1 MFIYNF
7 SLVHGFWICS
17 YITSF
22 SRTYMKFRLW
32 FLSLQRD
39 VVAAYLEGG
48 KPADEEG
55 AEDAFELLHE
65 VNERVR
71 TGIWVG
77 DCFIYNNSSWRLN
90 YCVGGEVKI
99 VCSELFFFGFH
110 VLYMDILCD
119 TTLFPY
125 IVTHSIYRSPQCITW
140 IALCIWWDI
149 LRIKVEFI
157 LLTRSLS
164 AFAWICLSSYVS
176 PVVAFLLSV
185 TNTLAPCSVI
195 GYTLLLSLIEYK
207 TLVMRGDLESANE
220 ILPSIPKTQYNRLV
234 SVFDTQG

>member
-1 MFIYNF
+1 MCSSDFICFYDWADCRLIRRIDVTVKNVYWAD
-7 SLVHGFWICS
+7 SGDLVAIAS
-17 YITSF
+17 DTSF
-22 SRTYMKFRLW
+22 YILKYN
-32 FLSLQRD
+32 RD

-90 YCVGGEVKI
+90 YCVGGEV
-99 VCSELFFFGFH
+99 
-110 VLYMDILCD
+110 
-119 TTLFPY
+119 TTMYHLDRPMY
-125 IVTHSIYRSPQCITW
+125 LMGYLANQSRVYLI
-140 IALCIWWDI
+140 D
-149 LRIKVEFI
+149 KEF
-157 LLTRSLS
+157 
-164 AFAWICLSSYVS
+164 
-176 PVVAFLLSV
+176 
-185 TNTLAPCSVI
+185 NVI